1 MRKNSIKNTRI
12 NSEVQRALS
21 TIIREEV
28 KDPRVDPLLS
38 VTDVIV
44 APDLKTAKA
53 YISVLGDA
61 EKLAATIDGLKKAE
75 GYIRSCLAKSVNL
88 RNTPELTFLIDRSI
102 ERGAYM
108 SKRIDE
114 VIREDERK
122 QVSSGRSSEETD
134 LPGDMNE

>member
-38 VTDVIV
+38 VTDVVV

-61 EKLAATIDGLKKAE
+61 EKLSATIEGLKKAE

-88 RNTPELTFLIDRSI
+88 RNTPQITFIPDTSI
-102 ERGAYM
+102 AYGVAM
-108 SKRIDE
+108 TKRIDE
-114 VIREDERK
+114 VAAAIPDRPKEDAD
-122 QVSSGRSSEETD
+122 EEA
-134 LPGDMNE
+134 

>member
-38 VTDVIV
+38 VTDVVV

-61 EKLAATIDGLKKAE
+61 EKLAATIEGLKKAE

-88 RNTPELTFLIDRSI
+88 RNTPQITFIPDTSI
-102 ERGAYM
+102 AYGVAM
-108 SKRIDE
+108 TKKIDE
-114 VIREDERK
+114 VAAAIPDRPEEDED
-122 QVSSGRSSEETD
+122 EEA
-134 LPGDMNE
+134 

>member
-28 KDPRVDPLLS
+28 KDPRVDPLFS
-38 VTDVIV
+38 VTDVVV

-61 EKLAATIDGLKKAE
+61 EKLSATIEGLKKAE

-88 RNTPELTFLIDRSI
+88 RNTPQITFIPDTSI
-102 ERGAYM
+102 AYGVAM
-108 SKRIDE
+108 TKRIDE
-114 VIREDERK
+114 VAAAIPDRPEEDAD
-122 QVSSGRSSEETD
+122 EEA
-134 LPGDMNE
+134 

>member
-88 RNTPELTFLIDRSI
+88 RNTPQITFIPDTSI
-102 ERGAYM
+102 AYGVAM
-108 SKRIDE
+108 TKRIDE
-114 VIREDERK
+114 VAAAIPDRTEEEADE
-122 QVSSGRSSEETD
+122 EA
-134 LPGDMNE
+134 

>member
-12 NSEVQRALS
+12 NGEVLKELS
-21 TIIREEV
+21 AIIRDEI
-28 KDPRVDPLLS
+28 KDPRIHPFTS
-38 VTDVIV
+38 VTNVFV

-88 RNTPELTFLIDRSI
+88 RNTPQITFIPDTSI
-102 ERGAYM
+102 AYGVAM
-108 SKRIDE
+108 TKRIDE
-114 VIREDERK
+114 VAAAIPDRTEEEADE
-122 QVSSGRSSEETD
+122 EA
-134 LPGDMNE
+134 

>member
-38 VTDVIV
+38 VTDVVV

-61 EKLAATIDGLKKAE
+61 EKLSATIEGLKKAE

-88 RNTPELTFLIDRSI
+88 RNTPQITFIPDTSI
-102 ERGAYM
+102 AYGVAM
-108 SKRIDE
+108 TKKIDE
-114 VIREDERK
+114 VAAAIPDRPEEDED
-122 QVSSGRSSEETD
+122 EEA
-134 LPGDMNE
+134 

>member
-38 VTDVIV
+38 VTDVVV

-61 EKLAATIDGLKKAE
+61 EKLSATIEGLKKAE

-88 RNTPELTFLIDRSI
+88 RNTPQITFIPDTSI
-102 ERGAYM
+102 AYGVHM
-108 SKRIDE
+108 SHMIDE
-114 VIREDERK
+114 VNQGLKVSDLSDE
-122 QVSSGRSSEETD
+122 SPERS
-134 LPGDMNE
+134 

>member
-88 RNTPELTFLIDRSI
+88 RNTPQITFIPDTSI
-102 ERGAYM
+102 AYGVAM
-108 SKRIDE
+108 TKRIDE
-114 VIREDERK
+114 VAAAIPDRAEEEADE
-122 QVSSGRSSEETD
+122 EA
-134 LPGDMNE
+134 

>member
-38 VTDVIV
+38 VTDVVV

-61 EKLAATIDGLKKAE
+61 EKLSATIEGLKKAE

-88 RNTPELTFLIDRSI
+88 RNTPQITFIPDTSI
-102 ERGAYM
+102 AYGVAM
-108 SKRIDE
+108 TKRIDE
-114 VIREDERK
+114 VAAAIPDRPEEDAD
-122 QVSSGRSSEETD
+122 EEA
-134 LPGDMNE
+134 

>member
-21 TIIREEV
+21 SIIREEV

-53 YISVLGDA
+53 YISVLGGQ
-61 EKLAATIDGLKKAE
+61 EKLDATIEGLKKAE
-75 GYIRSCLAKSVNL
+75 GYIRSCLAKTVNL
-88 RNTPELTFLIDRSI
+88 RNTPQITFIPDTSI
-102 ERGAYM
+102 AYGVAM
-108 SKRIDE
+108 TKRIDE
-114 VIREDERK
+114 IAAAIPDRTE
-122 QVSSGRSSEETD
+122 EETD
-134 LPGDMNE
+134 EEA